1 MAPSFANHRNQLLV
15 GEHVTTQSQ
24 TYPRVGALLCQER
37 WWLLGIT
44 LATLV
49 VICGVFLLALSGGV
63 GVRNGTLA
71 TLLATTVWTALAA
84 PVLAASSR
92 DWIRQFIRAGTV
104 ADAALVGL
112 LIVWLLSKGRQDT
125 GGVLTVTAAMEVYAT
140 LAGLAVFA
148 AAVVGL
154 ARSFAWRHIAAAIT
168 AVVLLAML
176 ATPFWTGGLI
186 AATQGQWRDR
196 VVTAAVWGNPV
207 YSIASATAEELQ
219 YAPHQAQYMY
229 DAQLTLIGDYA
240 AAPPTPW
247 YTATAILLIASA
259 AAIVIRAIRKPST
272 RQ

>member
-1 MAPSFANHRNQLLV
+1 
-15 GEHVTTQSQ
+15 
-24 TYPRVGALLCQER
+24 VGALLWQER
-37 WWLLGIT
+37 RWLLGIT
-44 LATLV
+44 LASLV
-49 VICGVFLLALSGGV
+49 VTCGVFVLALSGGV

-71 TLLATTVWTALAA
+71 SLLATAVWTALAA
-84 PVLAASSR
+84 PVLAASSGH
-92 DWIRQFIRAGTV
+92 WVRQFIRAGAV

-112 LIVWLLSKGRQDT
+112 LVVWLVSRGRQDT
-125 GGVLTVTAAMEVYAT
+125 GGELTLVAALEVYAT
-140 LAGLAVFA
+140 LAGLAVLA

-154 ARSFAWRHIAAAIT
+154 ARSSARRQIAAAVT

-207 YSIASATAEELQ
+207 YSIGSATAEELQ

-259 AAIVIRAIRKPST
+259 AAIVIRAIRRPT
-272 RQ
+272 TCA